1 MKVYSNPK
9 CSKCVETLSLLE
21 EQGVEVEIIN
31 YLETPPTKE
40 ELREIIQKLGITP
53 LELVRKNEV
62 IFHQRYLGKYLS
74 DEAWIAAMVAD
85 PILIER
91 PIVINEN
98 EAVIGRPPSLV
109 LTILK

>member
-40 ELREIIQKLGITP
+40 ELREIIQKNSSLYHN
-53 LELVRKNEV
+53 LVFKNDN
-62 IFHQRYLGKYLS
+62 F
-74 DEAWIAAMVAD
+74 
-85 PILIER
+85 
-91 PIVINEN
+91 
-98 EAVIGRPPSLV
+98 
-109 LTILK
+109 